1 MGALLIYLIFG
12 VMIGVVEV
20 ISVLLINDK
29 EKVRAKIAY
38 GILAGIFWPLILIV
52 AFIPEKILAKLR
64 TKP

>member
-29 EKVRAKIAY
+29 EKVRTKIAY

-52 AFIPEKILAKLR
+52 TFIPEKLLAKLR
-64 TKP
+64 IKP